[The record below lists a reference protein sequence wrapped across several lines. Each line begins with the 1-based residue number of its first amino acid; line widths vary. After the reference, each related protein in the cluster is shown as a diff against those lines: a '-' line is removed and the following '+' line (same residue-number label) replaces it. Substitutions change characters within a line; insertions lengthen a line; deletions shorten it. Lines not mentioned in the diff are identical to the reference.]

1 MECHLLWTLRVT
13 YFGSYFLRISVC
25 QTHGIGE
32 NKGVTKFECGNFF
45 DSSSLRNLK
54 TEIIDSLEPF
64 TNFDDFDAEDEQLK
78 IKANGRKKVIRTC
91 FTL

>member
-1 MECHLLWTLRVT
+1 MECHLLWTLTVT

-32 NKGVTKFECGNFF
+32 N
-45 DSSSLRNLK
+45 RNLK

>member
-1 MECHLLWTLRVT
+1 MELAKIRELQNSILE
-13 YFGSYFLRISVC
+13 ISSILQVLEIEP
-25 QTHGIGE
+25 TGY
-32 NKGVTKFECGNFF
+32 NP
-45 DSSSLRNLK
+45 

-91 FTL
+91 FTLWRFCLWLFWR

>member
-1 MECHLLWTLRVT
+1 MELAKIRELQNSILE
-13 YFGSYFLRISVC
+13 ISSILQVLEIEP
-25 QTHGIGE
+25 TGY
-32 NKGVTKFECGNFF
+32 NP
-45 DSSSLRNLK
+45 
-54 TEIIDSLEPF
+54 TEIIDNLEPF